1 MSSGTTKT
9 YRVQGIPGAYT
20 KEDCRKLLSAILP
33 GERDNPEPTIHSL
46 AADPSSSLGNR
57 FQIATVT
64 FRRDP
69 IYIQDGQSEWLLPV
83 TQLRSLS
90 GKVMVSSITVDSH
103 FLGFTP
109 LNSVEDGSGHN
120 IEWAPFFFK
129 KNLSRSSPERTSLT
143 ELAAL
148 QSQVSAAT
156 RLARGSN
163 EMDNTCG

>member
-1 MSSGTTKT
+1 MSSGTKT

-69 IYIQDGQSEWLLPV
+69 IYFQDGQSEWLLPV

-90 GKVMVSSITVDSH
+90 GKGVVSSITVDSH
-103 FLGFTP
+103 FMGFTP

-120 IEWAPFFFK
+120 IEWAPFFLK
-129 KNLSRSSPERTSLT
+129 KISLAVLRR
-143 ELAAL
+143 EHH
-148 QSQVSAAT
+148 
-156 RLARGSN
+156 
-163 EMDNTCG
+163 